1 MRSLFRPAHGSFLLL
16 PLLLLSACAAERT
29 GPAEAVPQADQAW
42 RTVATE
48 TDRARIRGWR
58 DAWLDA
64 LQKARTAGHGNQIV
78 AEGRL
83 LVPDAALGQVAPP
96 AGDYRCRVIKLGA
109 KSEGLLDYV
118 TYPAFRC
125 RIGAGETNRDF
136 AKLTGSQ
143 RPIGRL
149 FPDSD
154 QRMIFLGTLQLGD
167 EEGTLRYG
175 HDEDRALA
183 GLLERIDDRRW
194 RLVFPR
200 PHFESLVDV
209 IELIPEE

>member
-1 MRSLFRPAHGSFLLL
+1 MSLPRPVHGA
-16 PLLLLSACAAERT
+16 LLLLMLLAAGCAAERT
-29 GPAEAVPQADQAW
+29 GPGEAVPQTDAAW
-42 RTVATE
+42 RAVATD
-48 TDRARIRGWR
+48 TDRARIRDWR
-58 DAWLDA
+58 DAWLEA
-64 LQKARTAGHGNQIV
+64 LQKARTAGHGDAIV

-83 LVPDAALGQVAPP
+83 LVPDAAIAQVSPP
-96 AGDYRCRVIKLGA
+96 AGDYRCRVLKLGA

-125 RIGAGETNRDF
+125 RIGPGDTTREF
-136 AKLTGSQ
+136 VKLTGSQ

-149 FPDSD
+149 FPDGD

-183 GLLERIDDRRW
+183 GILERIEDRRW

>member
-1 MRSLFRPAHGSFLLL
+1 MKSSLRPVHGSLLLVL
-16 PLLLLSACAAERT
+16 PLLAASCAAERT
-29 GPAEAVPQADQAW
+29 GPVEAVPQVDAPW
-42 RTVATE
+42 RNVATE

-58 DAWLDA
+58 DAWLEA
-64 LQKARTAGHGNQIV
+64 LQKARTAGHGDEIV

-83 LVPDAALGQVAPP
+83 LVPDAAAGQVSPP

-109 KSEGLLDYV
+109 RSEGLLDYV

-125 RIGAGETNRDF
+125 RIGAGEKSRDF

-183 GLLERIDDRRW
+183 GIFERIEDRRW